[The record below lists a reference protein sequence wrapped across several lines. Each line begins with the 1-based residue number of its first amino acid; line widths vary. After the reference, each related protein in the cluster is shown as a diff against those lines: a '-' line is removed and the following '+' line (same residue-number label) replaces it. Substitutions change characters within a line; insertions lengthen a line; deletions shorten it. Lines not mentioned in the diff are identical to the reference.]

1 MKTIRF
7 LLIFF
12 AALVLLT
19 NSAAAQKRKPGVK
32 RTTPKVTTPVAFTTD
47 LNSAKEKVSNQITNV
62 TRFNGA
68 LGPIAQG
75 IEDLDTHAKTKRID
89 KKAYDLNEA
98 NKRKVIQAIRNL
110 RAGLAAL
117 EVEFR
122 TKPALK
128 RFLLKIQGITD
139 LSAQSEDAALAGRFT
154 ESGKPLLLVV
164 EKLSNTLAVMP

>member
-12 AALVLLT
+12 AAILFLT
-19 NSAAAQKRKPGVK
+19 DSAAAQRRKPPIK
-32 RTTPKVTTPVAFTTD
+32 RPVPKAAIPVAFTTD
-47 LNSAKEKVSNQITNV
+47 INSAKEKVSNQITNV
-62 TRFNGA
+62 TRFNSA

-75 IEDLDTHAKTKRID
+75 IQDLDAQAKTKKLD
-89 KKAYDLNEA
+89 KKASDLNEA

-139 LSAQSEDAALAGRFT
+139 LSAQSEDAAFAGRFT
-154 ESGKPLLLVV
+154 DSGKPLLLVV

>member
-7 LLIFF
+7 LPIFF
-12 AALVLLT
+12 AVIVLLT
-19 NSAAAQKRKPGVK
+19 NSAAAQKRKPVV
-32 RTTPKVTTPVAFTTD
+32 RRPAPKVIAPVAFTTD
-47 LNSAKEKVSNQITNV
+47 LSSAKEKVSNQITNV

-75 IEDLDTHAKTKRID
+75 IEDLDAEAKTKKLD
-89 KKAYDLNEA
+89 KKASDLNEA

-139 LSAQSEDAALAGRFT
+139 LSAQSEDAAFAGRFT
-154 ESGKPLLLVV
+154 DSGKPLLLVV

>member
-7 LLIFF
+7 LSIFF
-12 AALVLLT
+12 AAFVLLT
-19 NSAAAQKRKPGVK
+19 ISASAQRRKPVVK
-32 RTTPKVTTPVAFTTD
+32 RPVPKITAPVAFTAD
-47 LNSAKEKVSNQITNV
+47 LSYAKEKVSNQITNV
-62 TRFNGA
+62 TRFHSA

-75 IEDLDTHAKTKRID
+75 IQDLDTQAKTGKID
-89 KKAYDLNEA
+89 KQASDLNEA

-122 TKPALK
+122 TKPPLK

-139 LSAQSEDAALAGRFT
+139 LSAQSEDAAFAGRFI
-154 ESGKPLLLVV
+154 ESNKPLLLVV